1 LTRVFLLTG
10 ATGHV
15 GGELARRLAESGDVD
30 QVIALVRTASRRT
43 TAPGAERVHGDV
55 TQPDLGL
62 DPGVAR
68 RLARDVTD
76 VVHAAADTRFLAA
89 PQDLARTNVVG
100 TERVLDFAARCP
112 RLRKLTHVSTLYA
125 VGLTPGRILEEPSTA
140 REFGNGYQRS
150 KREAEEAVLARRMRL
165 PAAIVR
171 SSTWLGDSRDGSTT
185 HPNFVHSLIRLLA
198 CPLAPIA
205 HVDPDA
211 RLDALAT
218 DWAAD
223 ALVALHLHAPEGG
236 LFHLAASSPA
246 AR

>member
-1 LTRVFLLTG
+1 MTRVFLLTG

-150 KREAEEAVLARRMRL
+150 KRESPSHVLERTIAAGSRIRRARTASSASRFERWYPLPNSRAV
-165 PAAIVR
+165 
-171 SSTWLGDSRDGSTT
+171 DGS
-185 HPNFVHSLIRLLA
+185 SRIR
-198 CPLAPIA
+198 PG
-205 HVDPDA
+205 V
-211 RLDALAT
+211 
-218 DWAAD
+218 
-223 ALVALHLHAPEGG
+223 
-236 LFHLAASSPA
+236 SPTA
-246 AR
+246 